1 MPILTPIL
9 TLEAIRA
16 NPWNAVYHRLP
27 FYPGSLMVWTAASAV
42 DYCRSSELDFIR
54 AAREGH
60 YWPGNAAL
68 HKRIEERWRR
78 ADDRLEKL
86 WQLF

>member
-42 DYCRSSELDFIR
+42 D
-54 AAREGH
+54 
-60 YWPGNAAL
+60 
-68 HKRIEERWRR
+68 
-78 ADDRLEKL
+78 
-86 WQLF
+86 